1 MTRRY
6 RRRRHG
12 RMSGPET
19 AAAAVVAGLVLA
31 AAAHSVGS
39 GNVPA
44 SLTAA
49 RPPTAAAASA
59 AAASAAGSKAVA
71 YERARL
77 GYPYVWGGTGPPRY
91 SGYDCSGLTSTA
103 WGSAGVS
110 IPRTSEDQ
118 WAALPH
124 ISAANLRPGD
134 LVFTYWAVDNQ
145 ASPNHVQ
152 MYVGG
157 GNVIGADTVNVE
169 ETPLS
174 TDDGHIV
181 GYARPS

>member
-12 RMSGPET
+12 MSGTET
-19 AAAAVVAGLVLA
+19 AAAAVAAGLVLA
-31 AAAHSVGS
+31 AVAHSTGTTAA
-39 GNVPA
+39 PA

-49 RPPTAAAASA
+49 KPPTAAAAV
-59 AAASAAGSKAVA
+59 AVA
-71 YERARL
+71 YVRAQL
-77 GYPYVWGGTGPPRY
+77 GAPYVWGGNGPKAA
-91 SGYDCSGLTSTA
+91 GFDCSGLTKAA

-110 IPRTSEDQ
+110 IPRTSETQ
-118 WAALPH
+118 FGALH
-124 ISAANLRPGD
+124 AVSAADLQPGD
-134 LVFTYWAVDNQ
+134 LVFSYWAVDNQ

-174 TDDGHIV
+174 TDAGHIV

>member
-12 RMSGPET
+12 RMSGTET

-31 AAAHSVGS
+31 AAAHSVGR

-49 RPPTAAAASA
+49 RPPAA

-174 TDDGHIV
+174 ADDGHIV

>member
-12 RMSGPET
+12 RMSGGET

-31 AAAHSVGS
+31 AAAHSAGS
-39 GNVPA
+39 APAPA

-49 RPPTAAAASA
+49 KPPAAAAA
-59 AAASAAGSKAVA
+59 IAVA
-71 YERARL
+71 YVRARL
-77 GYPYVWGGTGPPRY
+77 GAPYVWGGSGPAGVPA
-91 SGYDCSGLTSTA
+91 SAGYDCSGLTMMA
-103 WGSAGVS
+103 WRSAGVN
-110 IPRTSEDQ
+110 IPRTSETQ
-118 WAALPH
+118 FVGLHAV
-124 ISAANLRPGD
+124 SAADLQPGD
-134 LVFTYWAVDNQ
+134 LVFSYWAVDNQ

-157 GNVIGADTVNVE
+157 GMVIGADTVNVE

-174 TDDGHIV
+174 TDAGHIV